1 MALNEASTVYYGL
14 QFLGLYM
21 ADELKSDKLFVVRA
35 CCVPIDEWTGPMLA
49 EASRIIAVHRQI
61 WVTAGQP
68 DPTSVDGLVLRMVD
82 QPPVGQALV
91 DARNATPRPS
101 VGQLA
106 EVREFAAEMA
116 AERKANAPRYDVELT
131 PEMGFAVLGVST
143 RIFPALKTMPGYCEV
158 DGQAQCWLCSE
169 LRDFIIAN
177 RLEADPN
184 VLGAIVTEV
193 SRIEGAAPWA
203 LVLEKASTCSDPDK
217 YPAQL
222 MSMLETMHLKGIE
235 WRD

>member
-1 MALNEASTVYYGL
+1 MAVTEAYTVYYGL
-14 QFLGLYM
+14 QLLGLHM
-21 ADELKSDKLFVVRA
+21 PGELKSDKLFVMRA
-35 CCVPIDEWTGPMLA
+35 SCVPIDEWTGPMLA
-49 EASRIIAVHRQI
+49 EGARIVAVHREI
-61 WVTAGQP
+61 FVAAGQP
-68 DPTSVDGLVLRMVD
+68 DPTSIDGLVSRMAG
-82 QPPVGQALV
+82 QPPVHQGII

-101 VGQLA
+101 EEQLA
-106 EVREFAAEMA
+106 EVREMAVELA
-116 AERKANAPRYDVELT
+116 AERKAKAPRYDVALT
-131 PEMGFAVLGVST
+131 PDLGFAVISVSS

-158 DGQAQCWLCSE
+158 DGQAQVWLCSE
-169 LRDFIIAN
+169 LADFIIAN

>member
-1 MALNEASTVYYGL
+1 MAQSEASTVYYGL

-21 ADELKSDKLFVVRA
+21 PEELKADKLFVMRA
-35 CCVPIDEWTGPMLA
+35 CCVPIDEWTDSMLM
-49 EASRIIAVHRQI
+49 EASRIIAVHHAI

-101 VGQLA
+101 VGQLD
-106 EVREFAAEMA
+106 EVRELAVVLA

-131 PEMGFAVLGVST
+131 PDLGFAVINISS
-143 RIFPALKTMPGYCEV
+143 RIFANVKAMPGYCEV

-169 LRDFIIAN
+169 LADFIVTN
-177 RLEADPN
+177 RLEVAPG
-184 VLGAIVTEV
+184 VLPAIVREV
-193 SRIEGAAPWA
+193 KRLGVAPWA
-203 LVLEKASTCSDPDK
+203 LVLEKASTCSDPAN
-217 YPAQL
+217 YPPQL
-222 MSMLETMHLKGIE
+222 ITVLQALQLKGIE
-235 WRD
+235 WQ

>member
-1 MALNEASTVYYGL
+1 MAQSEASTVYYGL

-21 ADELKSDKLFVVRA
+21 PDELKADKLFVMRA

-49 EASRIIAVHRQI
+49 EGARIIAVHRKI

-68 DPTSVDGLVLRMVD
+68 DP
-82 QPPVGQALV
+82 
-91 DARNATPRPS
+91 ARNATPRPS
-101 VGQLA
+101 VGQLD
-106 EVREFAAEMA
+106 EVRELATELA

-131 PEMGFAVLGVST
+131 PDLGFAVINVSS

-203 LVLEKASTCSDPDK
+203 LVLEKASTCSDPDR

-222 MSMLETMHLKGIE
+222 VSMLETMHLKGIE

>member
-1 MALNEASTVYYGL
+1 
-14 QFLGLYM
+14 
-21 ADELKSDKLFVVRA
+21 
-35 CCVPIDEWTGPMLA
+35 MLA
-49 EASRIIAVHRQI
+49 EGARIIAVHRKI

-68 DPTSVDGLVLRMVD
+68 DP
-82 QPPVGQALV
+82 
-91 DARNATPRPS
+91 ARNATPRPS
-101 VGQLA
+101 VGQLD
-106 EVREFAAEMA
+106 EVRELATELA

-131 PEMGFAVLGVST
+131 PDLGFAVINVSS

-203 LVLEKASTCSDPDK
+203 LVLEKASTCSDPDR

-222 MSMLETMHLKGIE
+222 VSMLETMHLKGIE

>member
-1 MALNEASTVYYGL
+1 MAQSEASTVYYGL

-21 ADELKSDKLFVVRA
+21 PDELKADKLFVMRA

-49 EASRIIAVHRQI
+49 EGARIIAVHRKI

-68 DPTSVDGLVLRMVD
+68 DP
-82 QPPVGQALV
+82 
-91 DARNATPRPS
+91 ARNATPRPS
-101 VGQLA
+101 VGQLD
-106 EVREFAAEMA
+106 EVRELATELA

-131 PEMGFAVLGVST
+131 PDLGFAVINVSS

-193 SRIEGAAPWA
+193 SRIEGSAPWA

-222 MSMLETMHLKGIE
+222 MSMLETMHLKGLE

>member
-1 MALNEASTVYYGL
+1 MAQSEASTVYYGL

-21 ADELKSDKLFVVRA
+21 PEELKADKLFVMRA
-35 CCVPIDEWTGPMLA
+35 CCVPIDEWTDSMLM
-49 EASRIIAVHRQI
+49 EASRIIAVHHAI

-101 VGQLA
+101 VGQLD
-106 EVREFAAEMA
+106 EVRELAVVLA

-131 PEMGFAVLGVST
+131 PDLGFAVINISS
-143 RIFPALKTMPGYCEV
+143 RIFANVKAMPGYCEV

-169 LRDFIIAN
+169 LADFIVTN
-177 RLEADPN
+177 RLEVAPG
-184 VLGAIVTEV
+184 VLPAIVREV
-193 SRIEGAAPWA
+193 KRLGVAPWA
-203 LVLEKASTCSDPDK
+203 LVLEKASTCSDPAN
-217 YPAQL
+217 YPPQL
-222 MSMLETMHLKGIE
+222 ITVLQTLQLKGIK
-235 WRD
+235 WQ